1 MVSSLVM
8 KNENNE
14 NNPAA
19 SPIPET
25 LITGAL
31 LEVFER
37 FGEDIF
43 TSVEFLADGGVDFKV
58 EEDGVAFDD
67 FADSTAYRS
76 VRRSSVS
83 AADREMLFA
92 AFLDPVPATEL
103 ERRAALVEILK
114 AEVKK
119 SYIRPLLESRGVPF
133 VKVG

>member
-1 MVSSLVM
+1 M

-14 NNPAA
+14 NKPAA
-19 SPIPET
+19 NPIPET
-25 LITGAL
+25 LITEAL

-43 TSVEFLADGGVDFKV
+43 TSVEFLNDGRVDFKV

-67 FADSTAYRS
+67 FADSTAYSS
-76 VRRSSVS
+76 VRRSSVT

-92 AFLDPVPATEL
+92 AFLDPVPATES

-114 AEVKK
+114 VELKK
-119 SYIRPLLESRGVPF
+119 SYIRSLLESRGVPF